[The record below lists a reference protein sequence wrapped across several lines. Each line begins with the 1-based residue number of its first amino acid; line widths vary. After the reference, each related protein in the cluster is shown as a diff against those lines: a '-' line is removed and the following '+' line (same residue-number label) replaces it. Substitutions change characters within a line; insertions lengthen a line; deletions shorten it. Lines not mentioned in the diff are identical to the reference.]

1 MLKNANNN
9 TMGDIIDNIKS
20 PEMEVQNEQKEEEEK
35 EIQQED

>member
-1 MLKNANNN
+1 MLKNANNNN

-20 PEMEVQNEQKEEEEK
+20 PEMEVQNEQKEEEK